1 MAKLLKLRRGTT
13 SQHSS
18 FTGAEGEVTV
28 DTTKDTLVV
37 HDGSTAGGHPIAK
50 ESDNLSL
57 IDEDNMSTNS
67 ATRPPSQQS
76 VKAYVDAG
84 DLSLIDEDNMST
96 NSATRPPSQQS
107 VKAYV
112 DAHIIDEDNMSTNSA
127 TKPASQQSVK
137 AYVDA
142 HIIDEDNM
150 ASDSATKPPSQ
161 QSVKAYAAKL
171 STSEG
176 TVGSSETVIVDAD
189 KDITGF
195 RNVTLT
201 GELDAATGDFS
212 GDVDIDGTLEADAIT
227 VNSVTL
233 SEYIADTVG
242 AMVTGNTETGI
253 TVTYQDSDNTIDF
266 ATSGTASEAT
276 EVTVAANNST
286 DETVYPTFVDGAS
299 GAQGIETDTGLTYNP
314 STGLLSTA
322 AITTTGNVTVG
333 GNLQVDGTTTTV
345 DSTTMSV
352 ADKNIELAKGAA
364 NDAAADGG
372 GITLVSGDGNK
383 TFNWVDST
391 DAWTSSE
398 HIHLGDNKSLFI
410 GAGKDLVLTHN
421 INHSKIRDEGTGN
434 FYIESVDGNIYLRV
448 DDNEQGV
455 TIVENGAVELYHTD
469 SKKLETT
476 AAGVTVTGTVTDSKG
491 NLRTI
496 PQLSKSSA
504 HTIVASDAGKHSINS
519 SGGWVFNTSTAF
531 TAGQAITLINNSGS
545 DQTITTTGVTFYNS
559 ADGSTPTKIATRGLV
574 TVICTASNVYYASG
588 GGLS

>member
-37 HDGSTAGGHPIAK
+37 HDGSTAGGHPISK
-50 ESDNLSL
+50 ESANLSL

-67 ATRPPSQQS
+67 ASRPP
-76 VKAYVDAG
+76 
-84 DLSLIDEDNMST
+84 
-96 NSATRPPSQQS
+96 
-107 VKAYV
+107 
-112 DAHIIDEDNMSTNSA
+112 
-127 TKPASQQSVK
+127 SQQSVK

-242 AMVTGNTETGI
+242 AMVTNNDETGI
-253 TVTYQDSDNTIDF
+253 TVTYQDSDNTLDF

-286 DETVYPTFVDGAS
+286 DETVYPTFVDGAT

-314 STGLLSTA
+314 STGLITAVGLTLS
-322 AITTTGNVTVG
+322 GNLTVG
-333 GNLQVDGTTTTV
+333 GTTTTIN
-345 DSTTMSV
+345 STTLTV
-352 ADKNIELAKGAA
+352 DDKNIELGSV
-364 NDAAADGG
+364 DTPSDTTADGG
-372 GITLVSGDGNK
+372 GITLKGATDKTITWANGTDSWDFNQAIKTTAGWVTVRAAEGASANLYLEADEADDNADNWKLVGNIDG
-383 TFNWVDST
+383 TFNIANYSTGSWVTGFSMT
-391 DAWTSSE
+391 GGNDAT
-398 HIHLGDNKSLFI
+398 F
-410 GAGKDLVLTHN
+410 
-421 INHSKIRDEGTGN
+421 
-434 FYIESVDGNIYLRV
+434 
-448 DDNEQGV
+448 
-455 TIVENGAVELYHTD
+455 
-469 SKKLETT
+469 
-476 AAGVTVTGTVTDSKG
+476 TGTVSDAKG

-496 PQLSKSSA
+496 PQLSKSA
-504 HTIVASDAGKHSINS
+504 NHTIVALS
-519 SGGWVFNTSTAF
+519 
-531 TAGQAITLINNSGS
+531 LIH
-545 DQTITTTGVTFYNS
+545 I
-559 ADGSTPTKIATRGLV
+559 
-574 TVICTASNVYYASG
+574 
-588 GGLS
+588 

>member
-37 HDGSTAGGHPIAK
+37 HDGSTAGGHPISK
-50 ESDNLSL
+50 ESANLSL
-57 IDEDNMSTNS
+57 IDEDNMATNS
-67 ATRPPSQQS
+67 ASRPPSQQS

-96 NSATRPPSQQS
+96 NSATRPP
-107 VKAYV
+107 
-112 DAHIIDEDNMSTNSA
+112 
-127 TKPASQQSVK
+127 SQQSVK

-212 GDVDIDGTLEADAIT
+212 GNVDIDGTLEADAIT

-233 SEYIADTVG
+233 SNYVKAAVG
-242 AMVTGNTETGI
+242 EMVTGNTETGI
-253 TVTYQDSDNTIDF
+253 TVTYENSDNTLDF
-266 ATSGTASEAT
+266 VTSGAASEAT

-286 DETVYPTFVDGAS
+286 DETVYPTFVDGAT

-314 STGLLSTA
+314 STGLITAVGLTLS
-322 AITTTGNVTVG
+322 GNLTVG
-333 GNLQVDGTTTTV
+333 GTTTTIN
-345 DSTTMSV
+345 STTLTV
-352 ADKNIELAKGAA
+352 DDKNIELGSV
-364 NDAAADGG
+364 NTPSDTTADGG
-372 GITLVSGDGNK
+372 GITLKGASDKEIKWINSTDSW
-383 TFNWVDST
+383 TFNQDIEV
-391 DAWTSSE
+391 TSGGVKITGIE
-398 HIHLGDNKSLFI
+398 GGHATLSLN
-410 GAGKDLVLTHN
+410 A
-421 INHSKIRDEGTGN
+421 DEA
-434 FYIESVDGNIYLRV
+434 
-448 DDNEQGV
+448 DDNADQWRVMAGSGGAF
-455 TIVENGAVELYHTD
+455 TIGSYSTGSWINTLTIDG
-469 SKKLETT
+469 S
-476 AAGVTVTGTVTDSKG
+476 GIVTGHSNVVAGGTVSDSKG
-491 NLRTI
+491 NLRSI
-496 PQLSKSSA
+496 PQITSLSSSHTLA
-504 HTIVASDAGKHSINS
+504 TGDTGKHILTNSQTIVVPNSTFAAGD
-519 SGGWVFNTSTAF
+519 
-531 TAGQAITLINNSGS
+531 AITLVNNGS
-545 DQTITTTGVTFYNS
+545 SATTLTKNISNLYNPT
-559 ADGSTPTKIATRGLV
+559 DGTTPTALAAKGM
-574 TVICTASNVYYASG
+574 CTILFVSGTEAYITG